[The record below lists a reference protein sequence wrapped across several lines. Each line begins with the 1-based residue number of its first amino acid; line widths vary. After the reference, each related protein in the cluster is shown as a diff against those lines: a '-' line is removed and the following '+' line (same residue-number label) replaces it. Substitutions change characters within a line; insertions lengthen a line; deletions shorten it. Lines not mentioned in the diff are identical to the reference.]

1 MVDENGDMTPAQAR
15 RALSGLLDSYDGRK
29 IWGALT
35 NQGEMSLAGPDDRNT
50 LAAIS
55 NTLEQAEI
63 RRKTVGDPDDADPR
77 GVEETPQGTAA
88 MQEEGMTISWPVE
101 FAVEVIGEP
110 GRRSVELSS
119 ESRIVESLDDVR
131 GALASNYPSDRSSDD
146 PVNEFLGDLADTVA
160 TRLGGDLDSADT
172 VGDVGT
178 LRLRSDGRW
187 TFHQT
192 DGDGTL
198 PEGAVTPAT
207 TDDSG
212 GFQGSRDR
220 GRRPG
225 DTEPTSQRP
234 ERNQQTLAEAG
245 TVEGLG
251 EFAEGTVADDPD
263 RVIGPADEVRE
274 AERAPETGGEFT
286 EDRSSGLGRFE
297 RFDATIKVAI
307 QRDAEKTNA
316 LGETIPPTETIMPYL
331 VTPDGRTINMELKSD
346 LESRLYDAGN
356 VPMMIDAHGA
366 NTTVTVGS
374 ATFTNGGDTFA
385 GFDLNDNWKGKE
397 NV

>member
-1 MVDENGDMTPAQAR
+1 MADEKGDMTPAQAR
-15 RALSGLLDSYDGRK
+15 RALSGLFDSYDGRK

-50 LAAIS
+50 LAAIG
-55 NTLEQAEI
+55 NTLEQSEI
-63 RRKTVGDPDDADPR
+63 RRKTVGDAEDADPR

-88 MQEEGMTISWPVE
+88 MQDEGLTISWPVE
-101 FAVEVIGEP
+101 FTVEVIGEP

-119 ESRIVESLDDVR
+119 DSRIVESLDDVR
-131 GALASNYPSDRSSDD
+131 GALANNYPSDRSQDD

-160 TRLGGDLDSADT
+160 SRLGGDLDSADT

-192 DGDGTL
+192 DGDDTL
-198 PEGAVTPAT
+198 PEGAVTPR

-212 GFQGSRDR
+212 GGFAGSTDR
-220 GRRPG
+220 TTRPG
-225 DTEPTSQRP
+225 DTQPTSQRP

-251 EFAEGTVADDPD
+251 EFAEGTVQDDPD
-263 RVIGPADEVRE
+263 RVIGAADEVRE

-286 EDRSSGLGRFE
+286 EDRSSGLGQFE
-297 RFDATIKVAI
+297 RFNATIKVAV
-307 QRDAEKTNA
+307 QKDPDKKNGF
-316 LGETIPPTETIMPYL
+316 GETIPGTESIMPYI
-331 VTPDGRTINMELKSD
+331 VTPDGRTVNMELKSD
-346 LESRLYDAGN
+346 LESRLYDAGD
-356 VPMMIDAHGA
+356 VSAMLDAHGA

-374 ATFTNGGDTFA
+374 ATFTSGGDTFA
-385 GFDLNDNWKGKE
+385 GFNLNDNWQGEE